1 VRLKREQLLRFAR
14 DGDGLTLEQ
23 AVRELIN
30 QVAWDW
36 PERIE
41 QAGPIDAEAEF
52 AVALRSE
59 GGGVPATA
67 PPKTRLYRDRRSPEE
82 QEENRETRFPETTGG
97 RLKLPDD
104 EWSQD
109 PRTKSLSARIVELEQ
124 QLPEE
129 KEE

>member
-1 VRLKREQLLRFAR
+1 LLRFAR
-14 DGDGLTLEQ
+14 DGDGLSLEQ

-67 PPKTRLYRDRRSPEE
+67 KTRLYRDRRSPEE
-82 QEENRETRFPETTGG
+82 QAGEANRETRFPEATGG

-124 QLPEE
+124 QLPEA